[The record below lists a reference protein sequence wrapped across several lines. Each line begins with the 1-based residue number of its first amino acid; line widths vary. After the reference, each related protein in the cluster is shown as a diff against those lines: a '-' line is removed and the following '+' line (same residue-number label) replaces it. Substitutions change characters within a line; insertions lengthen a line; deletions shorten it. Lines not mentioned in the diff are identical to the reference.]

1 MILNMNWQYQYESII
16 YFIFKN
22 FYIFPSSIHQ
32 NKPEAITNQEQSA
45 PLVPRLWSSNA
56 ISHQEKEICSFK
68 KMTYSSSGRGNIQ
81 DVAGISHN
89 RKQKCWQGLLELCQ
103 KGSGEPTW
111 KGSLGQKWYGIIF
124 SINKNN
130 NFNKLKCIKYIN
142 PWVHNNM
149 QITKNNN

>member
-1 MILNMNWQYQYESII
+1 MP
-16 YFIFKN
+16 
-22 FYIFPSSIHQ
+22 FPT
-32 NKPEAITNQEQSA
+32 KKKKYA
-45 PLVPRLWSSNA
+45 PLKKWLIPVLEGETYKMWLEYLITESKNA
-56 ISHQEKEICSFK
+56 
-68 KMTYSSSGRGNIQ
+68 
-81 DVAGISHN
+81 D
-89 RKQKCWQGLLELCQ
+89 GLLELCQ